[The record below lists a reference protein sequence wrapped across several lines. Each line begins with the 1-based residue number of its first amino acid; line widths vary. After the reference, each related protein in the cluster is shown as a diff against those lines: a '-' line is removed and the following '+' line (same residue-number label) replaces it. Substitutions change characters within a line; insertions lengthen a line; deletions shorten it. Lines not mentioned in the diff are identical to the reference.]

1 MDIMSTSKEAR
12 SEDQAKVALEEESEE
27 SRKRTPTEKGYL
39 YQVDIKRSNLRTK
52 KCDLVK
58 RMRGTLLKRGQ
69 STKLVEFK
77 KEFSEAQ
84 VMYSEFQD
92 MVEEIKVFV
101 KPGESME
108 GIERIID
115 QLEREWKN
123 FDCDIRSEIKYL
135 EFVEQQKEDASS
147 ETSKVPSRVSRKSH
161 KSKLSS
167 ISDAEDERIQLQKE
181 EAALKAKLA
190 YIEKERKLVLEHKK
204 TELTKLEQERKLK
217 ELRVQS
223 ELAQNQARLN
233 VCLSSER
240 ENVLEDQDLN
250 SVPAEDK
257 DKDMDK
263 FLNSIPITSKS
274 DLSPGQQEPIYSSTQ
289 INGAQPTSGSPLVN
303 HGVYSALSPNA
314 TPFQPHSVVLE
325 RCMDKLVETS
335 SKLVA
340 ATVEQNLVN
349 RQLAISGQLPKISI
363 PVFSGDPLEYP
374 TWNSSFSAL
383 IDSKPMDAQTKLN
396 FLHQY
401 IAGKPKQVV
410 DEYMLIGTEDAY
422 QSARSL
428 LKERYGN
435 CNVVGTAFMN
445 KLENWPKIGIRDAEG
460 LRDLSDFL
468 QKIIAARETTPSL
481 AVLDFAKENVK
492 TLNKLPFQI
501 QNKWRG
507 MVQQCRVSRG
517 DGTYPTFSEFASFV
531 KECAEKANIPEL
543 EELSKTKEV
552 RPRTPFRKSPRGEE
566 AISFGTQVSDQD
578 KNVNALS
585 EKEKTNKS
593 DKKRTEVCLFCKEQH
608 HLDECKKF
616 AEKPHKEKK
625 DFFYKRF
632 LCLGC
637 ASSSQ
642 HQVASCRNRL
652 KCRIC
657 SGNHPSCLHV
667 QKTPAESIAN
677 CTNVCTIPE

>member
-1 MDIMSTSKEAR
+1 MSYTG

-27 SRKRTPTEKGYL
+27 SRERTPTEKRYL
-39 YQVDIKRSNLRTK
+39 YQVDLKTSNLRTK

-58 RMRGTLLKRGQ
+58 VMRGTLLKRSQ

-101 KPGESME
+101 KPGGSME

-115 QLEREWKN
+115 QLERKWKN

-135 EFVEQQKEDASS
+135 EFVEQHLEDSSS
-147 ETSKVPSRVSRKSH
+147 ETSKVSSGVSRKSY

-181 EAALKAKLA
+181 EAALKGKLA
-190 YIEKERKLVLEHKK
+190 YIEKESKLVLEHKK

-240 ENVLEDQDLN
+240 EDVLEGQDLN
-250 SVPAEDK
+250 SVPAADK
-257 DKDMDK
+257 AKDMDK
-263 FLNSIPITSKS
+263 FLNSILVASKS

-325 RCMDKLVETS
+325 RLMDKLVETS

-349 RQLAISGQLPKISI
+349 RQLAISGQLPKIST

-374 TWNSSFSAL
+374 TWNSPFSAL
-383 IDSKPMDAQTKLN
+383 IDSKPMDAQIKLN

-401 IAGKPKQVV
+401 ISGKPKQVV
-410 DEYMLIGTEDAY
+410 DQYMLIGTEDTY

-445 KLENWPKIGIRDAEG
+445 KLENWPKIGIRDAES

-468 QKIIAARETTPSL
+468 QKIIAARETIPSL

-492 TLNKLPFQI
+492 TLNKLPYKFRI
-501 QNKWRG
+501 SGEGWFNSVG
-507 MVQQCRVSRG
+507 SLGEMVI
-517 DGTYPTFSEFASFV
+517 
-531 KECAEKANIPEL
+531 IP
-543 EELSKTKEV
+543 LSL
-552 RPRTPFRKSPRGEE
+552 
-566 AISFGTQVSDQD
+566 
-578 KNVNALS
+578 NL
-585 EKEKTNKS
+585 
-593 DKKRTEVCLFCKEQH
+593 L
-608 HLDECKKF
+608 HL
-616 AEKPHKEKK
+616 
-625 DFFYKRF
+625 
-632 LCLGC
+632 
-637 ASSSQ
+637 
-642 HQVASCRNRL
+642 
-652 KCRIC
+652 
-657 SGNHPSCLHV
+657 
-667 QKTPAESIAN
+667 
-677 CTNVCTIPE
+677 